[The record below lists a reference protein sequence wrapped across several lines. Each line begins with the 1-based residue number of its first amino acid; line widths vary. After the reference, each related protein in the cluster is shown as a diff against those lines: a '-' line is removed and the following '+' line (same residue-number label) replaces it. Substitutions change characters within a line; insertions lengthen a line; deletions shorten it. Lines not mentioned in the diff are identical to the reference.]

1 MRYPPS
7 RTAGKFIRSIGE
19 SLQLDKRPRAT
30 TQILQP
36 RMKGARDTMI
46 QNYYR
51 SLIQVT
57 KPLDQLDDDQSGD
70 HGIPRPEPPRRA
82 LHPTVHDR
90 SLAPGDGTL

>member
-1 MRYPPS
+1 
-7 RTAGKFIRSIGE
+7 
-19 SLQLDKRPRAT
+19 
-30 TQILQP
+30 
-36 RMKGARDTMI
+36 MI